1 MSGYG
6 NIWETLGI
14 APTRDSQELRRA
26 YLRKLKVTNPED
38 DATAFKQLREAYEH
52 ALYMASFDVIHVEE
66 PAAAPEPEPDPEPEP
81 EPARQDARPVD
92 ADAAALN
99 EALTTLTSLLRP
111 DRELDEQ
118 KALGLLH
125 EILSAE
131 NLERL
136 DLLQTIDAQL
146 AGVLAWSIP
155 RSDCLLAIAVER
167 LEWEQREQE
176 DSLPPP
182 ARRVLDRLKTVVYLN
197 ELHAGDSKDS
207 RAWARLTAPA
217 NPTMRWLQAY
227 VLNHSS
233 WPELTLIDHL
243 EKWHPDMLRELNAD
257 NLAWWKRFE
266 SRPRISALTVSI
278 CAALCVAIGVIAYS
292 SGERPPDP
300 ARAYRAF
307 FYSALGL
314 GVLGLLRIYAV
325 EWPIILVE
333 RRWNE
338 GLPRWLAYGWISE
351 LPTLLVLGL
360 VTRGIPWMSWF
371 IAGSAVLTALWTTI
385 AAGRVAP
392 VFGPNGID
400 VKHSRLFRIISVN
413 LFAGSWLIAVASSL
427 GENFGTP
434 LFVTVAAVLWASGV
448 GRDLQIAWFETEL
461 STRAQR
467 ACAFG
472 ALAVALFLVVMV
484 LGFGLGTR
492 EAWQVPLFVTV
503 IGCTVLRRAAPFR
516 IDYSKIG
523 YQFGW
528 LLLIIG
534 FNAFRYGS
542 ELASGERST
551 SGEMSTDGLIVAGSL
566 AFLAGVGIAA
576 GRVLWAKDE

>member
-1 MSGYG
+1 LSVYG
-6 NIWETLGI
+6 NIWEILGV
-14 APTRDSQELRRA
+14 APTRDAQELRRA

-38 DATAFKQLREAYEH
+38 DAESFKQLREAYEF
-52 ALYMASFDVIHVEE
+52 ASNIARYEADHEDE
-66 PAAAPEPEPDPEPEP
+66 PPVAESNP
-81 EPARQDARPVD
+81 EPAPADARPVD
-92 ADAAALN
+92 AAATVLN
-99 EALTTLTSLLRP
+99 NALTTLASALYQRH
-111 DRELDEQ
+111 DLDEE
-118 KALGLLH
+118 KALGLLDQ
-125 EILSAE
+125 ILSPG

-136 DLLQTIDAQL
+136 DLLQTIDGQL
-146 AGVLAWSIP
+146 AGLLAASLP
-155 RSDCLLAIAVER
+155 RSDCLLAMASER
-167 LEWEQREQE
+167 LEWDLREQ
-176 DSLPPP
+176 DGSLPPP
-182 ARRVLDRLKTVVYLN
+182 ASRVLERLKVLGYLDH
-197 ELHAGDSKDS
+197 LRAGNGEDS

-217 NPTMRWLQAY
+217 YPPMRWLQAY

-233 WPELTLIDHL
+233 WPELNLISHL
-243 EKWHPDMLRELNAD
+243 ETWHPEMLGDLNAD
-257 NLAWWKRFE
+257 NVAWWKRFE
-266 SRPRISALTVSI
+266 SRPRLSAFTVSV
-278 CAALCVAIGVIAYS
+278 CAALCVVIGVFAYS
-292 SGERPPDP
+292 SGDGPVDP

-307 FYSALGL
+307 FHSALGM
-314 GVLGLLRIYAV
+314 GVLALLRIYAI

-338 GLPRWLAYGWISE
+338 GLPRWLAYGWIGE

-360 VTRGIPWMSWF
+360 VTRGMPWMSWF
-371 IAGSAVLTALWTTI
+371 IAGSAVLTALWATI

-392 VFGPNGID
+392 VFGPNGIE
-400 VKHSRLFRIISVN
+400 VKHSRLFRVALVN
-413 LFAGSWLIAVASSL
+413 LLAGSWLIAVAASI
-427 GENFGTP
+427 GESFGMP
-434 LFVTVAAVLWASGV
+434 LFVTIAAVLWASGV

-472 ALAVALFLVVMV
+472 ALAVALILIVMV
-484 LGFGLGTR
+484 LGFGVGSR

-516 IDYSKIG
+516 IDYSRIG

-542 ELASGERST
+542 ELASGERSM
-551 SGEMSTDGLIVAGSL
+551 SGEMSTDGLIIVGSL
-566 AFLAGVGIAA
+566 VFLAGMGFAA